1 MRKGKDRRKAWKR
14 RILPGCPPL
23 ALGTADVPSLVPA
36 SRGRARS
43 AQPGHPQPR
52 QLGYRDAPQAQSP
65 HISPWSGQGGSGR
78 PSAGRGLWLSPSF
91 RPALDPPDRPSPSPT
106 QRGWGRGGG
115 GRQDWGSPL
124 LAGAASWG
132 PPASSGVWSR
142 RAACAELPGRG
153 YFQPGLGRAP
163 RGPGSHQCAA
173 FSLVRRVPAAGSP
186 DPRFH
191 FHGNPLRPWEMLPGL
206 SFPPRKQGGREGEE
220 TSGSPLPNQ
229 GHRHDAKAMGA
240 AGGASG
246 SANVPAAQLP
256 APAGLCCGV
265 PPAPWGSL
273 PFLGGA
279 GTQPQRC
286 CPPAGSLGK
295 TAGCAGEPRHER
307 GKDLPQPLAVAP
319 ACPAPP
325 NCSHLCAGGQLGGG

>member
-1 MRKGKDRRKAWKR
+1 MSLPWCRRPAAEPAQR
-14 RILPGCPPL
+14 SQGTRSPVSSATETPPRLSHPIYPPG
-23 ALGTADVPSLVPA
+23 
-36 SRGRARS
+36 
-43 AQPGHPQPR
+43 
-52 QLGYRDAPQAQSP
+52 
-65 HISPWSGQGGSGR
+65 
-78 PSAGRGLWLSPSF
+78 AGRGARGVRRPDAGCGSPPPSVLLSILPTG
-91 RPALDPPDRPSPSPT
+91 PPLP
-106 QRGWGRGGG
+106 QRNGAGAGGVGGG